1 MALYKVKTL
10 IILFLTTL
18 VCSSNGQDIRNEAT
32 KKPLQATNGNP
43 NPILVYQS
51 KEQICQVVRMMFQ
64 DSKGNIWF
72 GAENG
77 AWKLTG
83 QTLIHI
89 DSIKSES
96 GNRITVKDITEDK
109 DGTIWIGH
117 TDGISSVRGER
128 VTNYYESD
136 GLISNDVWN
145 ISSDT
150 EGKIWIGT
158 IEGACVFDGKTF
170 TNIEL
175 PLGIKD
181 TTVGVSSEKMV
192 NKIVQDREGT
202 IWIASNAGLFSYS
215 NNKLT
220 NASKA
225 MEIKSN
231 FVSIGFEDKAGV
243 LWITSKEGLFAFK
256 DGVTKKIT
264 DENIEIGKGIGS
276 IAEDKDGKIW
286 FVVNQHYLYNYDG
299 NKLTEFKKS
308 EENKG
313 PVIFQIYKDQSDRMW
328 FVGYGGAYRLENGQF
343 INITKDGPW

>member
-1 MALYKVKTL
+1 MALYTAKSV

-18 VCSSNGQDIRNEAT
+18 ACSCNVQDIRNEAT
-32 KKPLQATNGNP
+32 KKPLQTPNGTP
-43 NPILVYQS
+43 DPILVYKS
-51 KEQICQVVRMMFQ
+51 KEQISQVVRMMVQ

-96 GNRITVKDITEDK
+96 GQGITIKDITEDK

-117 TDGISSVRGER
+117 TDGISSIRGET

-150 EGKIWIGT
+150 DGKIWIGT
-158 IEGACVFDGKTF
+158 TEGACVFDGKTF

-175 PLGIKD
+175 PLGIRD

-192 NKIVQDREGT
+192 NRIFQDRKGT

-220 NASKA
+220 DASKDA
-225 MEIKSN
+225 ESITN
-231 FVSIGFEDKAGV
+231 FAGIGFEDKAGV

-264 DENIEIGKGIGS
+264 DEHIEIGKGIGS
-276 IAEDKDGKIW
+276 IAEDKYGRIW
-286 FVVNQHYLYNYDG
+286 FVVNQHYLYTYDG
-299 NKLTEFKKS
+299 KKVTEFIKS

-328 FVGYGGAYRLENGQF
+328 FVGYGGAYRLENGRF

>member
-1 MALYKVKTL
+1 MKINL
-10 IILFLTTL
+10 IIPLIIIILTTL
-18 VCSSNGQDIRNEAT
+18 AFLCNGQDFRNEAT
-32 KKPLQATNGNP
+32 KKPLQAPNGTH
-43 NPILVYQS
+43 NPILVYKS
-51 KEQICQVVRMMFQ
+51 KEQISQVVRMMFQ

-96 GNRITVKDITEDK
+96 GKVVTIKDITEDK
-109 DGTIWIGH
+109 DGTIWLGH
-117 TDGISSVRGER
+117 TDGISSIKGET
-128 VTNYYESD
+128 VTNYYQSD

-150 EGKIWIGT
+150 NGKIWIGT

-192 NKIVQDREGT
+192 NRIFQDRKGT

-215 NNKLT
+215 NNKVT
-220 NASKA
+220 DASKDVA
-225 MEIKSN
+225 FKTN
-231 FVSIGFEDKAGV
+231 FVGMGFEDKAGV
-243 LWITSKEGLFAFK
+243 IWIGSKEGLFAYK
-256 DGVTKKIT
+256 DGVPKKIT
-264 DENIEIGKGIGS
+264 DDNIEIGKGIGS

-286 FVVNQHYLYNYDG
+286 FVVNQHYLYTYDG

-308 EENKG
+308 EDNKG
-313 PVIFQIYKDQSDRMW
+313 PVIFQIYKDQSERFW
-328 FVGYGGAYRLENGQF
+328 FVGFGGAFRLENGRF
-343 INITKDGPW
+343 INITRDGPW